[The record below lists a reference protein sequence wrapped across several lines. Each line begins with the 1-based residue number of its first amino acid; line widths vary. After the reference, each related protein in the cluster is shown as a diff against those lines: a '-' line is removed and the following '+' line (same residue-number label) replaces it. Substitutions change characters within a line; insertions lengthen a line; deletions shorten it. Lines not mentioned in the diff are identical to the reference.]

1 MFKNS
6 GSGPVLDVN
15 LLSMTTM
22 KVQWG
27 NSFLNYEIYL
37 NNYLRSLNL
46 MPSIPKGVYK
56 LIMIDKSSEISPVP
70 GKEWQTLTQKHTKV
84 YKIS

>member
-1 MFKNS
+1 MDANS
-6 GSGPVLDVN
+6 LP
-15 LLSMTTM
+15 MTTM

-56 LIMIDKSSEISPVP
+56 LIMIDKSSEEAYP
-70 GKEWQTLTQKHTKV
+70 
-84 YKIS
+84 